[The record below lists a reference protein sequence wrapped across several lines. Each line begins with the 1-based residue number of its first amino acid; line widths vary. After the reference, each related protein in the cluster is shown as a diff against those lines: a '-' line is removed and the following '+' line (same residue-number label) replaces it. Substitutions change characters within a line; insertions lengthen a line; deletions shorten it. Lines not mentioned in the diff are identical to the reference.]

1 MGAAPFVPADTE
13 ECWASVEGA
22 RMRYLRCGAGH
33 SLILLHGLLA
43 YSFSWR
49 FTLPAVRKI
58 ATAYAVDLLGTGY
71 SDAPGDLDRSLRA
84 TADRV
89 LKFADAIG
97 LESFDLLGTS
107 HGGAVAQMVAALSVE
122 RSDPRLKR
130 LILVAPVNPYSTHG
144 RWLAPLIGSS
154 AGSFIFRRTVARWRP
169 LDPIWLGRLFSDKE
183 RIPADSL
190 AGYRAP
196 VLERCQFEH
205 AIGIVSTWT
214 ADLRELEMAIRKISH
229 YPTLLMWGEQDPAV
243 LFDSAERLRRNFD
256 RCKLVTFRGV
266 GHLPYEEAP
275 DQFNS
280 ALLEYLEE
288 TRNFTIG

>member
-1 MGAAPFVPADTE
+1 MLGVGGGSAHALSTLWCRTFPNTAARTTCLFF
-13 ECWASVEGA
+13 
-22 RMRYLRCGAGH
+22 
-33 SLILLHGLLA
+33 LLA
-43 YSFSWR
+43 IHS
-49 FTLPAVRKI
+49 
-58 ATAYAVDLLGTGY
+58 
-71 SDAPGDLDRSLRA
+71 
-84 TADRV
+84 
-89 LKFADAIG
+89 
-97 LESFDLLGTS
+97 
-107 HGGAVAQMVAALSVE
+107 
-122 RSDPRLKR
+122 
-130 LILVAPVNPYSTHG
+130 
-144 RWLAPLIGSS
+144 PLIGSS

-243 LFDSAERLRRNFD
+243 LFESAERLRRNFD